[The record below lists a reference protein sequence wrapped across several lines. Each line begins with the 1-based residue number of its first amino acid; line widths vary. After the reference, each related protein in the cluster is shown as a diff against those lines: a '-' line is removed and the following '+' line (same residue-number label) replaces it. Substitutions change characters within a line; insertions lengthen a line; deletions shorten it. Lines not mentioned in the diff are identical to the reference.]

1 MKMPNGGY
9 NPAYNAQLC
18 TDTESQII
26 VGVDMVT
33 SGVDQG
39 QMTPMLQQLESR
51 YGTAPAEYLV
61 DGGYVTGPE
70 INLAATTCTVY
81 APLPAQG
88 SDKLAPHEKRQG
100 DSKAV
105 VAWRNRM
112 TTDEAKEIYKQ
123 RASTAECVNALAR
136 ERGLTRLRVR
146 GLAKTKSVLLL
157 FALAHNILRIAKL
170 VPSLLKM
177 PHPSFAR

>member
-1 MKMPNGGY
+1 VH
-9 NPAYNAQLC
+9 
-18 TDTESQII
+18 DTGSQVI
-26 VGVDMVT
+26 VGVDMIS

-39 QMTPMLQQLESR
+39 QMTPMLAQLQRR
-51 YGTAPAEYLV
+51 YRTAPAEYLV

-70 INLAATTCTVY
+70 IELAAATCTVY
-81 APLPAQG
+81 APLPARG
-88 SDKLAPHEKRQG
+88 NDKLEPHEKRRR
-100 DSKAV
+100 DSAAV
-105 VAWRNRM
+105 TAWRQRM

-157 FALAHNILRIAKL
+157 FALAHNILRMAAL
-170 VPSLLKM
+170 VPSLLQL
-177 PHPSFAR
+177 PAPSPAR